1 MLAALGTAL
10 ACGCDII
17 EASKFANRAAA
28 VVVAKVGSATATL
41 QEIIA
46 YENKQES
53 EEFEEKIVT
62 LNYLKEA
69 VSQLK
74 NSGKKVVFT
83 NGCFDILHAGH
94 VKYLFEARKLGDA
107 LVLGLN
113 SDESVR
119 RLKGESRPINSESD
133 RAKVLAALGCVDFVT
148 VFGEET
154 PEKLIGMLVPN
165 VLVKGADY
173 KPEDIVGYDT
183 VVKNGGK
190 VITIEFVEGKS
201 TTKTIEKIRGENG

>member
-1 MLAALGTAL
+1 M
-10 ACGCDII
+10 
-17 EASKFANRAAA
+17 
-28 VVVAKVGSATATL
+28 
-41 QEIIA
+41 
-46 YENKQES
+46 
-53 EEFEEKIVT
+53 
-62 LNYLKEA
+62 
-69 VSQLK
+69 
-74 NSGKKVVFT
+74 
-83 NGCFDILHAGH
+83 HAGH